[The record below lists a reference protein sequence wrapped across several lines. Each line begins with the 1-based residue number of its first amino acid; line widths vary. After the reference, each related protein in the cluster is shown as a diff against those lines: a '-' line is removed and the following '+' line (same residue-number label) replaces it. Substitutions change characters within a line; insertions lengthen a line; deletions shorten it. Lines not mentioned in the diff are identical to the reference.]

1 MREVILA
8 IIVGGVLSITSVSS
22 GGEVGKPGTPKYD
35 GPYTYKGLT
44 GACNPCAK
52 EIIRYNP
59 YKKAS
64 EAWSYEDPK
73 ATVQYDPFNDT
84 WEYRR

>member
-8 IIVGGVLSITSVSS
+8 VIVGGVLSVTSVSS
-22 GGEVGKPGTPKYD
+22 GGEVVQPEYD
-35 GPYTYKGLT
+35 GPYTYQGWT

-59 YKKAS
+59 YKKPS
-64 EAWSYEDPK
+64 EAWSYEAPD
-73 ATVQYDPFNDT
+73 ATVQYDPYNDT